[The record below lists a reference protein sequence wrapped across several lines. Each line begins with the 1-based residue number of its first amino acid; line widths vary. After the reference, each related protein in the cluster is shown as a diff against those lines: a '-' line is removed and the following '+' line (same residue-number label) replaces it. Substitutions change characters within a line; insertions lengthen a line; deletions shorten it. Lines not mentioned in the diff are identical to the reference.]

1 MFDTLQK
8 VKTKNLGSHQKD
20 RKDRFQNNK
29 RQETFFAIC
38 DAGYSGEKKSFF
50 ASHSAKIFL
59 VKNVQ
64 PVLQQR
70 SRVNLEAKRSKH
82 LLEYIQM

>member
-38 DAGYSGEKKSFF
+38 DAGYSGEKNLFSRPVSKN
-50 ASHSAKIFL
+50 IFGQ
-59 VKNVQ
+59 KCTTS
-64 PVLQQR
+64 PATA
-70 SRVNLEAKRSKH
+70 EPC
-82 LLEYIQM
+82 

>member
-38 DAGYSGEKKSFF
+38 DAGYSGEKKIFF
-50 ASHSAKIFL
+50 CVPFSKNIFGQKCTTSPASAE
-59 VKNVQ
+59 
-64 PVLQQR
+64 PC
-70 SRVNLEAKRSKH
+70 
-82 LLEYIQM
+82 